1 MLLTWLSLTA
11 CDPLGTIPPERPE
24 EDTTTQSGL
33 FIQPTVLDF
42 GDVRVTGERESLAF
56 TVTNVGD
63 EDRTVYNHT
72 NVLSEDL
79 LQVLFEVDAEP
90 LFSLKPG
97 ESTTIPVTFSPVTF
111 GEQYAELHI
120 NNEPELF
127 VQLSGHGNAPVIS
140 LSVEEPQ
147 AVPVGCSE
155 VVPIVISNTGD
166 EPLLLQEIQ
175 LSNSDDYT
183 LLSAPAA
190 VDPGDDGA
198 IEVLFDPSYPLDIE
212 LDPQREL
219 ELVVAS
225 NDPFTSHERII
236 FDIVAQESFAES
248 ELVYYPGLEVD
259 LLIAVDNT
267 GVTNAHLQKA
277 EEDFSVLLNTMVS
290 ANVDLNTAIITGG
303 QSCPYTTPTFTTAQ
317 DSVGVVESMLLDG
330 LGGSSG
336 SGSDQLLV
344 LASDALAR
352 ADSGCLSGF
361 LREGALL
368 HVMVISGRADSSPA
382 SIDAQLDALWAEVPS
397 ALDVMVSA
405 IVATEE
411 DGCLGA
417 DYGEGYTDAAVSTS
431 GEIGDLCSDSW
442 ASSFESIAMRSGA
455 RAEGALSAILDH
467 TPVPETISVKVDGL
481 TWESW
486 TWSESMGAVV
496 FPKDS
501 APDTGSRIEINYLQ
515 AQECAQ

>member
-11 CDPLGTIPPERPE
+11 CDPLGTIPQESPET
-24 EDTTTQSGL
+24 DTTPQSGL

-42 GDVRVTGERESLAF
+42 GNVQVTDGGKPLAF
-56 TVTNVGD
+56 TITNVGD
-63 EDRTVYNHT
+63 DDRTVYNHT

-90 LFSLKPG
+90 LFSLRPG
-97 ESTTIPVTFSPVTF
+97 ESTTIPVTFSPMTF
-111 GEQYAELHI
+111 GEQHAELHI

-127 VQLSGHGNAPVIS
+127 LQLSGHGSAPVIA

-147 AVPVGCSE
+147 AVPIGCSE
-155 VVPIVISNTGD
+155 IVPVTVSNTGD
-166 EPLLLQEIQ
+166 EPLLIKEVQ
-175 LSNSDDYT
+175 LSNPDDYT
-183 LLSAPAA
+183 LLSAPTVVA
-190 VDPGDDGA
+190 PGSDGV
-198 IEVLFDPSYPLDIE
+198 IEVLFDPSYPLDVE

-219 ELVVAS
+219 ELVVVS
-225 NDPFTSHERII
+225 SDPFASHERII

-267 GVTNAHLQKA
+267 GVTSAHLQKA
-277 EEDFSVLLNTMVS
+277 EEDFSVLLDTMAH

-303 QSCPYTTPTFTTAQ
+303 QSCPYTTPLFTTAQ
-317 DSVGVVESMLLDG
+317 DSADVVESMLVEG
-330 LGGSSG
+330 LSGSSG
-336 SGSDQLLV
+336 SGSNQLLV
-344 LASDALAR
+344 LAGNALLQ

-361 LREGALL
+361 QREDALL
-368 HVMVISGRADSSPA
+368 HILIISGRADSSPT
-382 SIDAQLDALWAEVPS
+382 SIDGQLESLWATVPD
-397 ALDVMVSA
+397 AMDIMVSA

-411 DGCLGA
+411 DGCQGA
-417 DYGEGYTDAAVSTS
+417 DYGDGYTDAAVSTS

-455 RAEGALSAILDH
+455 RAKGALSAILDH

-481 TWESW
+481 TWENW
-486 TWSESMGAVV
+486 TWSESIGAVV
-496 FPKDS
+496 FSKDS
-501 APDTGSRIEINYLQ
+501 APDTGSRIEISYLQ

>member
-1 MLLTWLSLTA
+1 MA
-11 CDPLGTIPPERPE
+11 
-24 EDTTTQSGL
+24 TQSGL

-42 GDVRVTGERESLAF
+42 GDVRVAEGGEPLAF
-56 TVTNVGD
+56 TITNVGD

-97 ESTTIPVTFSPVTF
+97 ESATIPVTFSPATF
-111 GEQYAELHI
+111 GEQLAELHI

-127 VQLSGHGNAPVIS
+127 VQLSGYGNAPVIS

-147 AVPVGCSE
+147 AVPIGCSE
-155 VVPIVISNTGD
+155 VVPVTVSNTGD
-166 EPLLLQEIQ
+166 ETLLIEDVQ
-175 LSNSDDYT
+175 LSNPDDYA
-183 LLSAPAA
+183 LVSAPTA
-190 VDPGDDGA
+190 VAPGESGT
-198 IEVLFDPSYPLDIE
+198 IEVTFDPSYPLGVE

-219 ELVVAS
+219 ELVVVS
-225 NDPFTSHERII
+225 NDQFTSHERLT
-236 FDIVAQESFAES
+236 FDIVAQESFAET

-259 LLIAVDNT
+259 LLVAVDNT
-267 GVTNAHLQKA
+267 GVTSAHLQKA
-277 EEDFSVLLNTMVS
+277 EDDFSVLVSTMFD
-290 ANVDLNTAIITGG
+290 ANVDLNAAIVTGG

-317 DSVGVVESMLLDG
+317 DSAGVVESMLLDG
-330 LGGSSG
+330 LSGVSG

-344 LASDALAR
+344 LASNALAR
-352 ADSGCLSGF
+352 TDVGCLSGF

-368 HVMVISGRADSSPA
+368 HVLVISGRADSSPI
-382 SIDAQLDALWAEVPS
+382 SIDDQLGALWTEAPD

-417 DYGEGYTDAAVSTS
+417 AYGEGYTDAAISTS

-442 ASSFESIAMRSGA
+442 ASSFENIAMRSGA
-455 RAEGALSAILDH
+455 RAEGALSAVLDH

-481 TWESW
+481 TWEDWS
-486 TWSESMGAVV
+486 WSESLAAVV
-496 FPKDS
+496 FSKDS
-501 APDTGSRIEINYLQ
+501 APDTGSRIEISYLQ